1 MKFIKANQKKITLW
15 FSFLVLIF
23 FLLDRFL
30 KKMALQGVIS
40 FSPNPN
46 LALGIPCPDFI
57 FYPLFLFV
65 FYFLSQGLI
74 SSWQK
79 KKPGEFFAFF
89 LILGGAFSN
98 FLDRIY
104 YAYVID
110 YFYFFS
116 FTLINLADLMIVFG
130 AFVLIFYFLKKA

>member
-1 MKFIKANQKKITLW
+1 MKFLKTKQEKITFWL
-15 FSFLVLIF
+15 SFLALVF
-23 FLLDRFL
+23 FLLDRLL
-30 KKMALQGVIS
+30 KKIALQGVIS

-65 FYFLSQGLI
+65 FYFLSQGLVNF
-74 SSWQK
+74 WQK
-79 KKPGEFFAFF
+79 KKSREFFALF
-89 LILGGAFSN
+89 LILSGAFSN

-110 YFYFFS
+110 YFDFFS

-130 AFVLIFYFLKKA
+130 VFILTFCFFRKA